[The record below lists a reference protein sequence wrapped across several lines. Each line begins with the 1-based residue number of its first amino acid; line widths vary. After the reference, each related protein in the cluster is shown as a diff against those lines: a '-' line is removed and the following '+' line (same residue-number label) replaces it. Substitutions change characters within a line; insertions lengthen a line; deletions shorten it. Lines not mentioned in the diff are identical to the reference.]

1 MTPIQALREAALAS
15 RTNQFDLSRHALQ
28 RMGERNV
35 TRRDICL
42 ALASATNATK
52 EQGSDKWQLDG
63 GCDDDGS
70 PLGVVIV
77 FTPRGL
83 IVTVF

>member
-1 MTPIQALREAALAS
+1 M
-15 RTNQFDLSRHALQ
+15 NQFDLSRHALR

-35 TRRDICL
+35 TRWDICL
-42 ALASATNATK
+42 ALSSATSATK
-52 EQGSDKWQLDG
+52 EEGTDKWRLDG
-63 GCDDDGS
+63 GCDDDGL